1 MNKKI
6 AVCVLA
12 LCLCIGLAV
21 AAFTVQYQ
29 IPSNHV
35 SIAGIGL
42 NVSWLAEGETVGA
55 LVTQTE
61 FGLITPP
68 AKGIAFHPTNP
79 AITNIVFVPDCNGV
93 NEKVTWNS
101 TLDGAV
107 GTLAL
112 EIEYFFS
119 VTDGWKWK
127 TLEQGFTLTGH
138 TVFGFRPSGDPVE
151 NDLGH
156 IRIAL
161 QTVSTAPHGDFTFKI
176 TFNALQV

>member
-12 LCLCIGLAV
+12 LCLAIGLAA
-21 AAFTVQYQ
+21 AAFTVQYE
-29 IPSNHV
+29 IPTNHV

-42 NVSWLAEGETVGA
+42 TVNWLGEAETVGA
-55 LVTQTE
+55 LVTETN

-68 AKGIAFHPTNP
+68 AKGIAFYPTNP

-93 NEKVTWNS
+93 DEKVTWNS
-101 TLDGAV
+101 TLDPTV
-107 GTLAL
+107 GTLSL
-112 EIEYFFS
+112 EIEYFS
-119 VTDGWKWK
+119 SITEGWKWK
-127 TLEQGFTLTGH
+127 TLEQGFTLTDH
-138 TVFGFRPSGDPVE
+138 KVFGFRPSGDPVE

-156 IRIAL
+156 IRIVL

-176 TFNALQV
+176 TFNALQI